1 MDRFMANST
10 TCPVPSRRSR
20 PDSPLENPTD
30 FPEAISG
37 SVQDDLMLALN
48 QPRES
53 MWLFM
58 RDSILH
64 HTYPRENP
72 ILGQGFNKD
81 ALSSRC
87 ARVVQHAQGVFTC
100 GSTGSCQRSGIPRPV
115 NDRVTGKRGRVGRRA
130 RPHNG
135 GLLMETMTIDTL
147 LAHGPPPLAA
157 AQLYGVRRRPR
168 RTRTRVRPLAP
179 APSVSGGAGGTSC
192 PTSLTRPSQL
202 SRTILERSQRAG
214 SDCQF
219 EPGTRGEDTGG
230 STHGHA

>member
-1 MDRFMANST
+1 MDRFMVNST

-115 NDRVTGKRGRVGRRA
+115 NDRVTGKLGAVGRRA

-147 LAHGPPPLAA
+147 PAHGPPPLL
-157 AQLYGVRRRPR
+157 QLAGAKSRTYAPDGTCTRRSVLRIAGYGTAV
-168 RTRTRVRPLAP
+168 L
-179 APSVSGGAGGTSC
+179 PSVAPPIRAWGYYFV
-192 PTSLTRPSQL
+192 SLFRLFPS
-202 SRTILERSQRAG
+202 
-214 SDCQF
+214 
-219 EPGTRGEDTGG
+219 
-230 STHGHA
+230 